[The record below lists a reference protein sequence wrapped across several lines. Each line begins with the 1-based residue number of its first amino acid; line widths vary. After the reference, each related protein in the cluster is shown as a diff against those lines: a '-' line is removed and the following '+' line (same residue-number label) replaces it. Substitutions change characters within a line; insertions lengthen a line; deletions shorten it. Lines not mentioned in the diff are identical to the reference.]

1 MGPGGTKLFRAVVI
15 AGAALTSCDRTAATS
30 TPAPSVPPVIADD
43 PDARAFDQAE
53 NERLWQERM
62 KEPCPDGSTLKAQPC
77 EYIR

>member
-1 MGPGGTKLFRAVVI
+1 MAQGGTKLFRAVVI
-15 AGAALTSCDRTAATS
+15 AGAALTSCDRTAATPA
-30 TPAPSVPPVIADD
+30 PAPSAPPASSHA
-43 PDARAFDQAE
+43 PDADAFDKAE